1 MIAPQTM
8 SHAHRIPGRARWVLA
23 ALVLVAFQ
31 VVTVLIF
38 E

>member
-1 MIAPQTM
+1 MQQTM
-8 SHAHRIPGRARWVLA
+8 PNAHRARSRARWVLA